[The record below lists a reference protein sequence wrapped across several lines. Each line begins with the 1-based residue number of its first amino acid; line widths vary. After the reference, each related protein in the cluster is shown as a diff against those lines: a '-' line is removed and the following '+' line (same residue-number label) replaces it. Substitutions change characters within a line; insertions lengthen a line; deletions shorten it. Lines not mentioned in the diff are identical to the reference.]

1 MKTILLK
8 SVTILDPESK
18 FHQQKADIL
27 IREGK
32 IEAVG
37 ADLADDSAQV
47 LDLGGQ
53 FVAPGFVDL
62 NASFGEPG
70 LETKE
75 DLTTGTRAAAAGG
88 FTGVAVMPN
97 TEPPVH
103 SKGEVAYLVN
113 KSRGNLVNVY
123 PLGALS
129 RNREG
134 KDLAELYDMSLAG
147 AKAFTDG
154 NRPVADAGLM
164 SRALL
169 YAKGFGG
176 LIISYPEDRSIAGKS
191 KMNEGIMSTLLGMKG
206 IPALAEELV
215 ISRDLFLA
223 EYQDAPVH
231 FTTISTAGSV
241 ELIRAAK
248 VRGIRVTCDVAA
260 HHLVL
265 TEDLLAGFDSH
276 FKVKPP
282 LRTGADVQALI
293 NGLKDGTIDA
303 VVSQHTPHEVEF
315 KQVEFETA
323 EYGIIGLQTV
333 LPLLIRAGLE
343 PALIAEKLAFGP
355 RRVLGLPNGSVR
367 QGAEA
372 DLVVFDPAA
381 EWEFNAGTNRS
392 RSANSPLFNQKLQGR
407 VSFVCNN
414 NDFFIS

>member
-8 SVTILDPESK
+8 SATILDPESK
-18 FHQQKADIL
+18 FHLQKADML
-27 IREGK
+27 IRDGQ

-37 ADLADDSAQV
+37 AELADDSAQV
-47 LDLGGQ
+47 VDLDGQ
-53 FVAPGFVDL
+53 FVSPGFVDL

-75 DLTTGTRAAAAGG
+75 DLITGTRAAVAGG
-88 FTGVAVMPN
+88 FTGVAVMPH

-134 KDLAELYDMSLAG
+134 KDLAELYDMYQAG

-154 NRPVADAGLM
+154 NHPLADAGLM

-191 KMNEGIMSTLLGMKG
+191 KMNEGVMSTLLGMKG
-206 IPALAEELV
+206 IPALAEELI

-241 ELIRAAK
+241 GLIRAAK
-248 VRGIRVTCDVAA
+248 ARGVRVTCDVAA

-282 LRTGADVQALI
+282 LRTSADAEALI
-293 NGLKDGTIDA
+293 GGLKDGTIDA

-323 EYGIIGLQTV
+323 EYGMIGLQTV
-333 LPLLIRAGLE
+333 LPLLVRAGLE

-355 RRVLGLPNGSVR
+355 RRVLGLPGGSL
-367 QGAEA
+367 GPGTKA
-372 DLVVFDPAA
+372 DLVAFDPAA
-381 EWEFNAGTNRS
+381 EWEFNAETNRS